1 MLTIPKKATEL
12 ESLTVRD
19 LRKIALELQISG
31 RSKMKKA
38 ELVRTILASNVDKG
52 SAVELVSRSGARSD
66 PGKIQNLVDAPGT
79 LEIFEALP
87 EILILGESVEDEPS
101 APVESAPSAPDLQ
114 SGEPN
119 RSKENAPA
127 APAEREELIESS
139 VSRED
144 EHAMREGY
152 NSPPSGPCEITL
164 LTVHSRRLFVFWQC
178 DSANV
183 CAARKALGDADATVT
198 LQLSDVTLIEFDEE
212 RTLWS
217 NDVAV
222 HSPVGNYY
230 FNDVPPAHVFRC
242 VLGVKSDDGRFHP
255 LARSELVGTP
265 QEAPSVVEELVS
277 AEIRGADDEGP
288 WRSRASEPVE
298 RPAGATSG
306 HSPSNSQSDP
316 NDRRHVP
323 VADAAVDFDPRPDA
337 SAAPPSTEP
346 EVTPPATGEAVAPV
360 VNASLVSTFNFAPPV
375 VETLPS
381 SLDLASGGPDSSM
394 ELAARGPESGV
405 SSLGLIPLVER
416 APEPEFGAANINPDE
431 PNLELELHAELIV
444 YGRASPEIQV
454 VIDGVRVPV
463 REDGRFDVR
472 FALNHIPTSQ

>member
-19 LRKIALELQISG
+19 LRKIALALQISG

-38 ELVRTILASNVDKG
+38 ELVRAILTSKVDKE
-52 SAVELVSRSGARSD
+52 SAVELLSRSGTRSD
-66 PGKIQNLVDAPGT
+66 SATIQNSIDASGT
-79 LEIFEALP
+79 LDLFQALP
-87 EILILGESVEDEPS
+87 EVLNRGESVEGS
-101 APVESAPSAPDLQ
+101 PSAPDAQ
-114 SGEPN
+114 SGEAN
-119 RSKENAPA
+119 RLKENPPA

-139 VSRED
+139 VSSED
-144 EHAMREGY
+144 EHAMRESY
-152 NSPPSGPCEITL
+152 NPPPPGPCEITL

-183 CAARKALGDADATVT
+183 SAARKALGDADATVT

-230 FNDVPPAHVFRC
+230 FNNVPPAHVFRC
-242 VLGVKSDDGRFHP
+242 VLGLKSDDGRFHP

-265 QEAPSVVEELVS
+265 QEAPSVVDEIVS
-277 AEIRGADDEGP
+277 AEIRGADDKGP
-288 WRSRASEPVE
+288 WRPRASEPVE
-298 RPAGATSG
+298 RSVEASVG
-306 HSPSNSQSDP
+306 HSPSNSRP
-316 NDRRHVP
+316 DRRHVP

-337 SAAPPSTEP
+337 SAAPPSAEP

-360 VNASLVSTFNFAPPV
+360 VEASLVSTFNFAPPV

-381 SLDLASGGPDSSM
+381 SLDLASGGSDSSM
-394 ELAARGPESGV
+394 ELAARGSESGV

-416 APEPEFGAANINPDE
+416 TPEPEFGAANINPDE

-444 YGRASPEIQV
+444 YGRASREIQV

-472 FALNHIPTSQ
+472 FALNHIPTSK